1 MDATWAG
8 RLAALGALLIPFAVR
23 GDESA
28 APETAEVVPNAPA
41 SLTPSASGPGGSS
54 GEDGAK
60 GTKAAAK
67 APAPEVKVSPRSA
80 EARAV
85 RAQTAVRLKRLT
97 GATEK
102 DAPAGGKALRE
113 VLEERLHWLDEW
125 EKAEAA
131 HRAAEHPE
139 PSPERQAA
147 EGKADLERVKALLDQ
162 AAKDPQALL
171 PSAFRGASPGAPLSD
186 AARAEM
192 KDALD
197 AAKNDLKDWTTRLE
211 KLRAESAGKP
221 GNATATLRAE
231 RDKIFQRV
239 ATLKTRNA
247 ERTAAVDSAKTR
259 EEAELARERLVNFE
273 WESRVEDERLQ
284 VQEALMALEAKRAE
298 LAVLNLQVFEAH
310 ALLATKALE
319 RMQTRYRAV
328 TDRQE
333 RDLQRKAATEQKR
346 AASSDDPLERYRARR
361 SAELL
366 ELEAQVLKDENAL
379 ATSPFPSLE
388 EQKRLADRADAD
400 FASIKHLLDDGKVSH
415 LDALRLNN
423 DFRRIGPERARIKA
437 RELTA
442 AAAQLTFYEG
452 ALSRVELDLINDS
465 RIDRLEHESLL
476 ELLPKMRHAEAMR
489 MFQDLEAKQAL
500 LLERRRLALEKLARR
515 AEDTHGQIQRRLR
528 TLDDHYGFIRTHI
541 FWVRDQD
548 PVGAATL
555 AQGRDEVLLVGRA
568 LARMALEAGDR
579 TRWGWVSAEFVVG
592 LLSLVGLPWP
602 LRRVWRTLGD
612 PRSAAVR
619 RPLPGER
626 RIGV

>member
-8 RLAALGALLIPFAVR
+8 RLAALGALLIPIAVR

-28 APETAEVVPNAPA
+28 APEAAEVVPNAPA
-41 SLTPSASGPGGSS
+41 SLAPAASGSGGSS
-54 GEDGAK
+54 GEDGAR
-60 GTKAAAK
+60 GAKAAPK
-67 APAPEVKVSPRSA
+67 APMPEAKVSARSA
-80 EARAV
+80 EAGAL
-85 RAQTAVRLKRLT
+85 RAQTVVRLKRPT
-97 GATEK
+97 GAIEK

-131 HRAAEHPE
+131 RRAAEHPE

-162 AAKDPQALL
+162 AAKDPEALL
-171 PSAFRGASPGAPLSD
+171 PSAFRGARPGAPLAD

-197 AAKNDLKDWTTRLE
+197 SAKNDLKDWTARLE
-211 KLRAESAGKP
+211 KLRAEAAGKP
-221 GNATATLRAE
+221 GNAPATLRAE

-239 ATLKTRNA
+239 ATLKARTA
-247 ERTAAVDSAKTR
+247 ERTAAVDAAKTR
-259 EEAELARERLVNFE
+259 EDAELARERLVNFE
-273 WESRVEDERLQ
+273 WESRVEEERLQ
-284 VQEALMALEAKRAE
+284 AQEARMALEAKRAD
-298 LAVLNLQVFEAH
+298 LAVLNLQVSEAH
-310 ALLATKALE
+310 ARLATKALE
-319 RMQTRYRAV
+319 RMQARYRAV
-328 TDRQE
+328 ADRQE
-333 RDLQRKAATEQKR
+333 RDLQRAAATEQKR

-366 ELEAQVLKDENAL
+366 ELEALVLKDENAL

-423 DFRRIGPERARIKA
+423 DFRRIGPEQARIKA
-437 RELTA
+437 RELAA

-465 RIDRLEHESLL
+465 RIDRLEYGSLL
-476 ELLPKMRHAEAMR
+476 ELVPKARHVEASA
-489 MFQDLEAKQAL
+489 MFHELETKHGA
-500 LLERRRLALEKLARR
+500 LLERRRLALEKLATR
-515 AEDTHGQIQRRLR
+515 AEQTHEQIQRRLR

-555 AQGRDEVLLVGRA
+555 ARGRGELLLVGKA

-579 TRWGWVSAEFVVG
+579 TRWGWVSAEFAVG

-602 LRRVWRTLGD
+602 LRRVRRAL
-612 PRSAAVR
+612 SAAGPASVA
-619 RPLPGER
+619 PAASG
-626 RIGV
+626 